1 MENQVKGSATAFSLR
16 GNRRPVVNGFVSFVL
31 SYLLQKKKNKI
42 ITKIKIK
49 RNINLETI
57 LFILSRSITNF
68 RTRQEIRVKVFPR
81 VSSCAGKPIQRVS
94 VNEFVMLDRVRMGTR
109 SRTCTATD
117 KTWQVASLRGDI
129 AHVSSPA
136 FAYQSPVKCETI
148 AGRSRSVDRRLNGCS
163 RPANPLSRPIPP
175 PSLPISIFPPYPDK
189 RKRCWN
195 YDTHPT
201 CFSSKY
207 LYP

>member
-1 MENQVKGSATAFSLR
+1 METTLFFSL
-16 GNRRPVVNGFVSFVL
+16 L
-31 SYLLQKKKNKI
+31 
-42 ITKIKIK
+42 
-49 RNINLETI
+49 
-57 LFILSRSITNF
+57 SITNF
-68 RTRQEIRVKVFPR
+68 RTSEEATIRVKVFPR
-81 VSSCAGKPIQRVS
+81 VSSCVGKPIQRVS

-163 RPANPLSRPIPP
+163 RPANPFRALFHHLPCQSRS
-175 PSLPISIFPPYPDK
+175 SLPIRSG
-189 RKRCWN
+189 
-195 YDTHPT
+195 
-201 CFSSKY
+201 
-207 LYP
+207 